1 MKRVD
6 PPAPEGVSD
15 KVTLTEV
22 EAEELLPVTGDPME
36 SVEDLVQL
44 QDVNAGAVLQNLRL
58 RYAEDEIFTAIGPI
72 LITINP
78 YKSLEVCSAEHMSQ
92 LTKTADVEGLPPH
105 IFKIAHSAY
114 ARMRQTGSA
123 CSILISGES
132 GAGKTEACKLC
143 MNSLAEISGSSGAS
157 TEAALESGLLLE
169 AFGNAKTVHNN
180 NSSRFG
186 KWCAVHFD
194 EQGSISTAMVKS
206 YLLEKVHAPTTDP
219 FLVVHPPPLFWPHP
233 PTAPP

>member
-1 MKRVD
+1 MLFFDRACVPIACAADGTVEVKRVD

-22 EAEELLPVTGDPME
+22 EAEKLLPVTGDPME

-169 AFGNAKTVHNN
+169 AFGNAIPQHC
-180 NSSRFG
+180 SP
-186 KWCAVHFD
+186 CAGQYV
-194 EQGSISTAMVKS
+194 EQVCAGWRSCLGGGVRSMRRLMVCK
-206 YLLEKVHAPTTDP
+206 
-219 FLVVHPPPLFWPHP
+219 
-233 PTAPP
+233 